1 MKMNNLFDTNYEI
14 AMQCLITLNTLKQKS
29 LSTDRLWLINF
40 LSLYAK
46 DFNFSD
52 NNLNGDSIYSKVQ
65 LSMKREKI
73 KEAILLLIT
82 KNLIRFDDIQSINFT
97 ITESGQKLVEKINS
111 NFSIAYRE
119 ATKNV
124 CKSVKNMSDIE
135 LLDFTY
141 KLIINKE

>member
-1 MKMNNLFDTNYEI
+1 
-14 AMQCLITLNTLKQKS
+14 
-29 LSTDRLWLINF
+29 
-40 LSLYAK
+40 
-46 DFNFSD
+46 
-52 NNLNGDSIYSKVQ
+52 
-65 LSMKREKI
+65 MKREKI

-82 KNLIRFDDIQSINFT
+82 KNLIQFDDIQSTNFT

-124 CKSVKNMSDIE
+124 CKAINNMSDIE

-141 KLIINKE
+141 RLIMNKE